1 MREIRVYT
9 WQIYRER
16 RNQIKCRK
24 PAFAVGVVKT
34 ALGNSIYAELLWDSG
49 CSLMGAHGPGF
60 KLQQDPHVGRMG
72 KREEG
77 RKSKGRGLCC
87 VEVVLMILEIFEERE
102 SL

>member
-1 MREIRVYT
+1 MQNYCGI
-9 WQIYRER
+9 Q
-16 RNQIKCRK
+16 
-24 PAFAVGVVKT
+24 GVASWEHM
-34 ALGNSIYAELLWDSG
+34 ALGSNFSKVHMWEGW
-49 CSLMGAHGPGF
+49 
-60 KLQQDPHVGRMG
+60 G